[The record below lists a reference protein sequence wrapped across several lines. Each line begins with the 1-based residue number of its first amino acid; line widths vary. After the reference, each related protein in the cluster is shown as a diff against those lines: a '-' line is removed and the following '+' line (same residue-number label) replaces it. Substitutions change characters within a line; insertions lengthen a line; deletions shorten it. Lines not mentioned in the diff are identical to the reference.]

1 MFNIGGGELI
11 VIMLIALIV
20 LGPQRLPDAAR
31 QVGKTMGDL
40 RRLSSGFQNEMK
52 GALNTADD
60 PTRVAARRNVLAKE
74 APPSDAADSAVGAVS
89 AQARKTPL
97 KAATAKNG
105 TAVTSPTT
113 ARASAKAPSTTK
125 ATAKAAAKK
134 TPAKKVAAKKAPATK
149 TAAKKTP
156 AKASPAA
163 KKATPAAKKKSAPV
177 VSKAAPRRT
186 KA

>member
-74 APPSDAADSAVGAVS
+74 APPDDATASSAVAVS
-89 AQARKTPL
+89 AQPTAARKAPL
-97 KAATAKNG
+97 KAA
-105 TAVTSPTT
+105 AV
-113 ARASAKAPSTTK
+113 
-125 ATAKAAAKK
+125 
-134 TPAKKVAAKKAPATK
+134 KKAPAK
-149 TAAKKTP
+149 
-156 AKASPAA
+156 
-163 KKATPAAKKKSAPV
+163 KKAAAPV

-186 KA
+186 KTR

>member
-52 GALNTADD
+52 GALSTADD

-74 APPSDAADSAVGAVS
+74 PAPTDDSAAR
-89 AQARKTPL
+89 AQGSARKAPL
-97 KAATAKNG
+97 KAVATKNG
-105 TAVTSPTT
+105 AAATSPATP
-113 ARASAKAPSTTK
+113 RASK
-125 ATAKAAAKK
+125 
-134 TPAKKVAAKKAPATK
+134 KKAPAKKAAAPRSTAKKPVK
-149 TAAKKTP
+149 TATS
-156 AKASPAA
+156 ASKRAAPAA
-163 KKATPAAKKKSAPV
+163 KAKSAAI

-186 KA
+186 KS

>member
-74 APPSDAADSAVGAVS
+74 APPDDATASSAVGAVS

-97 KAATAKNG
+97 KAATPKNG
-105 TAVTSPTT
+105 TAAKKPAT
-113 ARASAKAPSTTK
+113 ARASAKPTATTK
-125 ATAKAAAKK
+125 AAAE
-134 TPAKKVAAKKAPATK
+134 KVAAKKAPATK
-149 TAAKKTP
+149 ATAKKTP
-156 AKASPAA
+156 AKTSPTA
-163 KKATPAAKKKSAPV
+163 KKATPAAKRKSVPV
-177 VSKAAPRRT
+177 VSKATPRRT